1 MNGSLYAPE
10 GPLIFKL
17 LKNLSASKRKG
28 WKRQKQY
35 TIDLVQNVKKY
46 TQPGLMFLA

>member
-10 GPLIFKL
+10 GPLISSS
-17 LKNLSASKRKG
+17 LKIYQPAKG
-28 WKRQKQY
+28 KVGKDKNYRP
-35 TIDLVQNVKKY
+35 DLVQNVKKY